1 MNPSFNTSGFNPI
14 DLLFA
19 APLLLLTLTGLFLVL
34 AESFFQ
40 SRHRYHLMGLAVGG
54 TLLAALS
61 AVLLYRFVPAGESR
75 EVLGMLTADR
85 FAYFFIVLISMAT
98 MFTAMIAAPYQEEHG
113 WQSGEFYGILLLVA
127 SGMAIMAMAGDLVS
141 AFLGIETMSL
151 GIYVL
156 VASRRRSLRGS
167 EAAMKYFIMG
177 AVASAFLLYGIAL
190 VYGAIGSTNLADI
203 AEGVSSTNE
212 VGLLVVGV
220 FLLVIAMS
228 FKVAAIPFHMWAP
241 DAYEGAP
248 TPVTGFM
255 AAAVKTAAFAV
266 IIRIFIEAFGDEAIA
281 LGRMGWTTPLMV
293 IAALTM
299 TIGNVAALRQD
310 NIKRMLAYSSIS
322 HAGILLVGV
331 VAAGIGGSL
340 TATSGVMY
348 YLAAYTVTT
357 LGAFAVIAWIGA
369 QVTEGGTRERVLID
383 DFSGLGSKHPG
394 AALAMTVFMLSLGG
408 IPPTAGFLGKFYVF
422 KSAMEAGDQA
432 LLWLVVIGVINS
444 AVSIYYYLRVVMA
457 MYFRNPV
464 GEFKPLRGASLTMVL
479 VICALAVMEMGIM
492 PGFWVGLTGN

>member
-1 MNPSFNTSGFNPI
+1 MSPAFNPL
-14 DLLFA
+14 DLMFM

-40 SRHRYHLMGLAVGG
+40 GRHRYHLMGLAVGG
-54 TLLAALS
+54 SLLAAIA
-61 AVLLYRFVPAGESR
+61 AVLIYRFIPEGQGRAL
-75 EVLGMLTADR
+75 LGMLIADR
-85 FAYFFIVLISMAT
+85 FGCFFITLISLST
-98 MFTAMIAAPYQEEHG
+98 MFTAMISGPYQEEHG
-113 WQSGEFYGILLLVA
+113 WQSGEFYGLLLLVA
-127 SGMAIMAMAGDLVS
+127 SGMAIMVMANNLVS

-151 GIYVL
+151 GVYVL

-177 AVASAFLLYGIAL
+177 AVATAFLLYGIAL
-190 VYGAIGSTNLADI
+190 VYGAIGSTSFRDI
-203 AEGVSSTNE
+203 ADGIARTREI
-212 VGLLVVGV
+212 GLLVVGV
-220 FLLVIAMS
+220 FLLVIALS
-228 FKVAAIPFHMWAP
+228 FKIAAIPFHMWAP

-255 AAAVKTAAFAV
+255 AAAVKASAFAV
-266 IIRIFIEAFGDEAIA
+266 IIRIFVDTFGAESIA
-281 LGRMGWTTPLMV
+281 LGRMGWTTSLMI

-299 TIGNVAALRQD
+299 TVGNVAALRQD

-331 VAAGIGGSL
+331 VAAGIGGSS

-369 QVTEGGTRERVLID
+369 QATEGGTRERVLID
-383 DFSGLGSKHPG
+383 DFSGLGAKHPG
-394 AALAMTVFMLSLGG
+394 AALAMTIFMLSLGG
-408 IPPTAGFLGKFYVF
+408 MPPTAGFLGKFYVF

-464 GEFKPLRGASLTMVL
+464 GEFKPLRGASITVVL
-479 VICALAVMEMGIM
+479 VICALAVMEIGIL
-492 PGFWVGLTGN
+492 PGFWVGLAGN